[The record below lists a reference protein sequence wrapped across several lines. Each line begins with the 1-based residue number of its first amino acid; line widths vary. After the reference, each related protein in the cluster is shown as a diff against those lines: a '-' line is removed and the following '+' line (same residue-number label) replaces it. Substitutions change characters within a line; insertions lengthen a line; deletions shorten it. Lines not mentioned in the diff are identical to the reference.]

1 MEKTAILFAQALLGV
16 LLFKILLKSLKWGLR
31 LALNTGAGLIGLSL
45 INTVPSIMIPINAA
59 TILISGILGIPGIGL
74 LVLLEVLL

>member
-16 LLFKILLKSLKWGLR
+16 LLFIILLKSLKWGLR
-31 LALNTGAGLIGLSL
+31 LALNTGAGLVGLSL

>member
-1 MEKTAILFAQALLGV
+1 MEKTAILFTQALLGV

-31 LALNTGAGLIGLSL
+31 LALNTGAGLVGLSL
-45 INTVPSIMIPINAA
+45 INTVPSVMIPINAA

>member
-31 LALNTGAGLIGLSL
+31 LALNTGAGLVGLSL
-45 INTVPSIMIPINAA
+45 INTVPSVMIPINAA

-74 LVLLEVLL
+74 LFLLEVLL